1 MLFRSKELGTITGAV
16 GRSLAD
22 FAKQNA
28 TDQKAKEISIFW
40 NEATKGT
47 PSELLTYGL
56 TSPTFRQILS
66 QYAADGRPLSAPRT
80 EAEMA
85 KIRMRPMMPEEVT
98 AKAPAPLTLWDKFTD
113 FMRKLFRIPE
123 KNKLAFE
130 KALNDYT
137 SKQAEYEQGVRDYQT
152 LKPLEKKLH
161 DSLRELLDVTER
173 EGTGLPTRGPRVVT
187 REETGVPKIGR
198 AHV

>member
-1 MLFRSKELGTITGAV
+1 
-16 GRSLAD
+16 
-22 FAKQNA
+22 
-28 TDQKAKEISIFW
+28 
-40 NEATKGT
+40 
-47 PSELLTYGL
+47 
-56 TSPTFRQILS
+56 
-66 QYAADGRPLSAPRT
+66 
-80 EAEMA
+80 MA
-85 KIRMRPMMPEEVT
+85 KIRMRPTMPEKVT

-187 REETGVPKIGR
+187 REETGVPKEGEELAPPTKEQQKLLLSEIQKSGLTAAAR
-198 AHV
+198 KGTLGESMGAMIHRSEEHTSELQSH